1 VTQQKLNRITKV
13 GYIKFIYIFT
23 AFLLITDS
31 KVLGQEQF
39 VPPVAKRITVFP
51 FTQLTGGIVIIKATL
66 GDFPDTLN
74 FILDTGSGGISL
86 DSQTVSQFKLRPTPS
101 ERSIRGIAGIRKV
114 SFVLHQKLKLPGL
127 QVDSL
132 NFHVNDYTVLTSVYG
147 VKIDGIIGYS
157 FLSRYIVKMDY
168 EKYNMEVWDPG
179 KIKYPRG
186 GLLLRPNINSIPVIS
201 GEVAD
206 ARDILSRYYFD
217 SGAGLALLFSEEF
230 IKDSSLLKNKKKITL
245 TQAEGMGGKKEMRV
259 TTIKEFKLGPYR
271 FRKVPTYIF
280 EDEFNATSY
289 PRLAGLVGNEIFRRF
304 NTVFNYP
311 DNEIH
316 LLPNKRF
323 REPFDYSYTGLGIYL
338 VGNEVVVE
346 DVIEGS
352 PGEKAGFKPGD
363 VIYAINKDFSKN
375 IQAYKTLLQNPGA
388 KLKILIMRGEKL
400 LFLTLQVRSIL

>member
-1 VTQQKLNRITKV
+1 MLNRITKV
-13 GYIKFIYIFT
+13 GYIKFISIFT
-23 AFLLITDS
+23 AFLLLTDS
-31 KVLGQEQF
+31 KVFGQEQF

-86 DSQTVSQFKLRPTPS
+86 DSQTVSHFKLRPTPS

-201 GEVAD
+201 GEVDD